1 MILSKKYKEQMD
13 SVFMSEEVKNR
24 ILHNTINSDKQ
35 FVIKKNNKNRLYK
48 RSMGTLVACLSIL
61 ICINLR
67 GFFLKIFGLENNK
80 NTKNIEMK
88 HNEDLNNN
96 TEKTNA
102 DSKDLNKNTKKD
114 TIKNESNSP
123 SNVKNEDIKNN
134 DKSNSPLIKNSDSK
148 NNIIEIPEKEISEAN
163 ESLNENIEKHD
174 NNKET
179 AKSKEVD
186 TSENSSEKND
196 EISVASYDAELE
208 RSMLKEEASNIKQV
222 NTIEDA
228 ENEVGFKFKT
238 LKNIPEGFNID
249 NISVISN
256 NTVKID
262 YKTAEN
268 ELTFTIE
275 NNAENKPE
283 EYTIYPFEKKIN
295 INEISVAVKG
305 YDNNLI
311 NESSWTDE
319 NASYSIYSPNGI
331 NENDLIDMIKSIN

>member
-1 MILSKKYKEQMD
+1 M
-13 SVFMSEEVKNR
+13 
-24 ILHNTINSDKQ
+24 
-35 FVIKKNNKNRLYK
+35 
-48 RSMGTLVACLSIL
+48 
-61 ICINLR
+61 CIR
-67 GFFLKIFGLENNK
+67 
-80 NTKNIEMK
+80 
-88 HNEDLNNN
+88 DR
-96 TEKTNA
+96 
-102 DSKDLNKNTKKD
+102 
-114 TIKNESNSP
+114 
-123 SNVKNEDIKNN
+123 
-134 DKSNSPLIKNSDSK
+134 SNSPLIKNSDSK

-196 EISVASYDAELE
+196 EISVASYDAGLE